1 MDKGNPENPCHIV
14 LPYSQFETRNNE
26 PNSSMRQVS
35 VGDEIDETH
44 GRCRGPLMIVDMIP
58 KSDRNHIAT
67 SLGLELQDGDQND
80 DIGYMKKKFLSVI
93 LKKLSGKSDKRT
105 QDWPG
110 VPWIPVELLLKL
122 RIIHHMI
129 TIPSLLKK

>member
-58 KSDRNHIAT
+58 KSDRNHIVT

-80 DIGYMKKKFLSVI
+80 DIGYMKKS
-93 LKKLSGKSDKRT
+93 SC
-105 QDWPG
+105 
-110 VPWIPVELLLKL
+110 LLY
-122 RIIHHMI
+122 
-129 TIPSLLKK
+129 